1 MPGPVSDEA
10 AKGRSS
16 LLSPVVLCRGTGTR
30 REGGGREGEREARLW
45 ICLRCLG
52 SCFIVNVVFVSPC
65 SGSLLVFG
73 EGDACACFLLFFFFF
88 SYVNTQGRSMCVI
101 NLDLYSLF

>member
-30 REGGGREGEREARLW
+30 REGGRREGEREARLW

-65 SGSLLVFG
+65 AGSLLVFG
-73 EGDACACFLLFFFFF
+73 EGDAWECFLHFFFFP
-88 SYVNTQGRSMCVI
+88 YVNTQGRSMCVI
-101 NLDLYSLF
+101 NLDLYFLF